1 MSRGITS
8 SNRARS
14 VLLVTS
20 VVIGSAFAGWAR
32 AETSQPSFDCRKAT
46 SLVERSICINPE
58 LSALDRQLA
67 QAFVAASAR
76 TTDKVG
82 LRKDQNKWRTTIRD
96 KCRSSECIADAY
108 GARTSALSVTA
119 ENGRVLVL
127 PGTGPAPLPPKT
139 SVIAGVILYGTLVF
153 DHDAAGGFTALQVG
167 DRQYKLRYVW
177 NVPESAAEQI
187 NRLEDASQ
195 TVSVIGDL
203 LVWPDGTKA
212 FDERS
217 RAMVLIP
224 KK

>member
-1 MSRGITS
+1 MNRGVTS
-8 SNRARS
+8 SNWARS
-14 VLLVTS
+14 VLVVTS
-20 VVIGSAFAGWAR
+20 VVIGSAFTGWAG

-46 SLVERSICINPE
+46 SSVERSICISPE

-67 QAFVAASAR
+67 QAFAAASTR

-96 KCRSSECIADAY
+96 KCRTGECIADAY
-108 GARTSALSVTA
+108 GPRTRALSVTA
-119 ENGRVLVL
+119 ENGRVLVI
-127 PGTGPAPLPPKT
+127 PGTGPAQLPPKT
-139 SVIAGVILYGTLVF
+139 SVITGVILYGTLVF

-167 DRQYKLRYVW
+167 DLQYKLRYVW

-203 LVWPDGTKA
+203 LVWPGGTKE
-212 FDERS
+212 FDDRS
-217 RAMVLIP
+217 RAIVLIP